1 MSDYQHRA
9 RKRFGQNFLHDAG
22 VIHRILRAIH
32 AKPGE
37 RLVEIGPGQGA
48 LTEGLL
54 DSGAQLDVVEL
65 DLDLIPILQ
74 AKFAGRENFN
84 LNQGDALKF
93 DFSRLSQEPAS
104 LRIVGNL
111 PYNIST
117 PLIFHL
123 LEHAQLIRDMHFMLQ
138 KEVVERLAAQPGGG
152 DWGRLSI
159 MVQYHCRVEHL
170 FNVGPGAFNPAPKVD
185 SAIVRLV
192 PHETLPHPA
201 RDHRQLERVV
211 REAFNQ
217 RRKTLRNTLKGLL
230 DAEAIEAAGVDG
242 SLRPEQLDLA
252 AFVRL
257 SDQLTERS
265 YGIRPGASRELT
277 MTEDPRYR
285 IDVSVTP
292 RYLAAQSE
300 PEQNRYAFAYTV
312 TIENKGEV
320 AAQLLS
326 RHWIITDGDGHVQE
340 VRGAGV
346 IGEQPLIA
354 PGEHHVYTSGTLL
367 PTCVGS
373 MQGSYQMVAEDG
385 HSFDAV
391 IAPFRLAVPGALH

>member
-1 MSDYQHRA
+1 MSEYQHRA

-32 AKPGE
+32 PRAGE

-54 DSGAQLDVVEL
+54 DSGAHLDVVEL

-74 AKFAGRENFN
+74 SRFAERSNFA
-84 LNQGDALKF
+84 LHQGDALKF
-93 DFSRLSQEPAS
+93 DFAQLSREPAS

-123 LEHAQLIRDMHFMLQ
+123 LEHAGLIRDMHFMLQ
-138 KEVVERLAAQPGGG
+138 KEVVERLAAEPGGG

-170 FNVGPGAFNPAPKVD
+170 FNVGPGAFSPAPKVD

-192 PHETLPHPA
+192 PHAELPHPA
-201 RDHRQLERVV
+201 KDPRLLERVV

-252 AFVRL
+252 AFVHL
-257 SDQLTERS
+257 SDQL
-265 YGIRPGASRELT
+265 
-277 MTEDPRYR
+277 
-285 IDVSVTP
+285 
-292 RYLAAQSE
+292 
-300 PEQNRYAFAYTV
+300 
-312 TIENKGEV
+312 
-320 AAQLLS
+320 
-326 RHWIITDGDGHVQE
+326 
-340 VRGAGV
+340 
-346 IGEQPLIA
+346 
-354 PGEHHVYTSGTLL
+354 
-367 PTCVGS
+367 
-373 MQGSYQMVAEDG
+373 
-385 HSFDAV
+385 
-391 IAPFRLAVPGALH
+391 ALRQ

>member
-1 MSDYQHRA
+1 MSDWWRSVPGRCPHRRAARQRRPAGCRRA
-9 RKRFGQNFLHDAG
+9 R
-22 VIHRILRAIH
+22 
-32 AKPGE
+32 PG
-37 RLVEIGPGQGA
+37 P
-48 LTEGLL
+48 
-54 DSGAQLDVVEL
+54 D
-65 DLDLIPILQ
+65 PILQ
-74 AKFAGRENFN
+74 AKFAGRENFS

-211 REAFNQ
+211 RERSINGARPCATPSRACWMPKPSRQ
-217 RRKTLRNTLKGLL
+217 R
-230 DAEAIEAAGVDG
+230 A
-242 SLRPEQLDLA
+242 
-252 AFVRL
+252 
-257 SDQLTERS
+257 
-265 YGIRPGASRELT
+265 
-277 MTEDPRYR
+277 
-285 IDVSVTP
+285 
-292 RYLAAQSE
+292 
-300 PEQNRYAFAYTV
+300 
-312 TIENKGEV
+312 
-320 AAQLLS
+320 
-326 RHWIITDGDGHVQE
+326 
-340 VRGAGV
+340 
-346 IGEQPLIA
+346 
-354 PGEHHVYTSGTLL
+354 
-367 PTCVGS
+367 
-373 MQGSYQMVAEDG
+373 
-385 HSFDAV
+385 
-391 IAPFRLAVPGALH
+391 

>member
-1 MSDYQHRA
+1 MSELYQHRA

-22 VIHRILRAIH
+22 VIHRILRSINARE
-32 AKPGE
+32 GD

-54 DSGAQLDVVEL
+54 ASGARLDVIEL
-65 DLDLIPILQ
+65 DLDLIPLLKL
-74 AKFAGRENFN
+74 KFGIHPRFT
-84 LNQGDALKF
+84 LHQGDALKF
-93 DFSRLSQEPAS
+93 DFAS
-104 LRIVGNL
+104 LDATPRSLRVVGNL

-123 LEHAQLIRDMHFMLQ
+123 LEHAGLIRDMHFMLQ
-138 KEVVERLAAQPGGG
+138 KEVVERLAAEPGGG

-170 FNVGPGAFNPAPKVD
+170 FNVGPGAFNPPPKVD

-201 RDHRQLERVV
+201 KDVRQLERVV

-230 DAEAIEAAGVDG
+230 DKEAIEAAGVDG

-257 SDQLTERS
+257 ADQL
-265 YGIRPGASRELT
+265 
-277 MTEDPRYR
+277 
-285 IDVSVTP
+285 
-292 RYLAAQSE
+292 
-300 PEQNRYAFAYTV
+300 
-312 TIENKGEV
+312 
-320 AAQLLS
+320 
-326 RHWIITDGDGHVQE
+326 
-340 VRGAGV
+340 AG
-346 IGEQPLIA
+346 Q
-354 PGEHHVYTSGTLL
+354 TSSG
-367 PTCVGS
+367 
-373 MQGSYQMVAEDG
+373 
-385 HSFDAV
+385 
-391 IAPFRLAVPGALH
+391 